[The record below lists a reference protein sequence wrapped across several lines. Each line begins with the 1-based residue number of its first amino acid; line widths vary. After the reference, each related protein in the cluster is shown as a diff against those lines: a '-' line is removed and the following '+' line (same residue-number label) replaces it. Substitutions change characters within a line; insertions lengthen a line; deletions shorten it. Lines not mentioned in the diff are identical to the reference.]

1 MSRRLSIT
9 CSREET
15 PLVNGLLHAE
25 IRLIY
30 PKLNMYTLKL
40 YHRRRLI
47 LYKGISHTSSGGDA
61 IDSASDVREIVG
73 EHVLV
78 EVRPMMSQVDVYA
91 CLRNR
96 VVTPLTNVCS

>member
-1 MSRRLSIT
+1 MFAGRNSACQWFITRRNQTYIP
-9 CSREET
+9 E
-15 PLVNGLLHAE
+15 
-25 IRLIY
+25 
-30 PKLNMYTLKL
+30 TLKL
-40 YHRRRLI
+40 YHRRRLL

-61 IDSASDVREIVG
+61 IDSASDVREVVG

-91 CLRNR
+91 CLRKR

>member
-15 PLVNGLLHAE
+15 PLVNGLLHTE

-30 PKLNMYTLKL
+30 PKLNW
-40 YHRRRLI
+40 
-47 LYKGISHTSSGGDA
+47 GDA
-61 IDSASDVREIVG
+61 IDSASNVREVVG

-78 EVRPMMSQVDVYA
+78 EVRPIMSQVAVYA

>member
-1 MSRRLSIT
+1 M
-9 CSREET
+9 CSRKET
-15 PLVNGLLHAE
+15 PLVNGLHAE

-47 LYKGISHTSSGGDA
+47 LYKGISLTSSGGDA
-61 IDSASDVREIVG
+61 MDSASDVREVIG
-73 EHVLV
+73 EQVLV
-78 EVRPMMSQVDVYA
+78 EVRPMMSQVAVYT